1 MADLFISKINAGN
14 ADYTIKDANAKTKQA
29 AKTDPTAGSTA
40 TSSFIATITQ
50 DANGEITATKQPV
63 GNLAAGVITSG
74 TLGVA
79 RGGTGASSFTAGKVI
94 VSNASSTTGALT
106 TSSISTTELGYLS
119 GATGNIQDQIDQISG
134 GQSGGTD
141 HVRFLK
147 SANITSST
155 TTVSGIGIVNGT
167 TTNWNGVVDGKT
179 VKIGDIVIGKNYG
192 LAHVTDIT
200 TSSTMVNLTVTYLG
214 IFATDAGSFSY
225 DSSTAKLTWPS
236 SYGLVFTPAGS

>member
-14 ADYTIKDANAKTKQA
+14 VDYAIKDANAKTKQS

-141 HVRFLK
+141 HIRFLK
-147 SANITSST
+147 VDITSST
-155 TTVSGIGIVNGT
+155 TALSGVGIVNGT
-167 TTNWNGVVDGKT
+167 TTNWTGVVDGKT
-179 VKIGDIVIGKNYG
+179 IKVGDIVIGKNYG
-192 LAHVTDIT
+192 LAHVSDIT
-200 TSSTMVNLTVTYLG
+200 TASTMVNLTVTYLG
-214 IFATDAGSFSY
+214 IFATNAGTFTY
-225 DSSTAKLTWPS
+225 DSSNFKLTWPS

>member
-1 MADLFISKINAGN
+1 MADVFISKINAGN
-14 ADYTIKDANAKTKQA
+14 VDYTIKDANAKTKQT
-29 AKTDPTAGSTA
+29 AKTYPTAGSTA

-106 TSSISTTELGYLS
+106 TSSISTTELGYLAN
-119 GATGNIQDQIDQISG
+119 ATGNIQEQIDQLSG

-141 HVRFLK
+141 HIRFLK
-147 SANITSST
+147 VNVTSST
-155 TTVSGIGIVNGT
+155 TTLSGVGMISGT
-167 TTNWNGVVDGKT
+167 TTNWTGVVDGKT
-179 VKIGDIVIGKNYG
+179 IKVGDIVIGKNYG

-200 TSSTMVNLTVTYLG
+200 TATTMVNLTVTYLG
-214 IFATDAGSFSY
+214 IFATDAGTFSY
-225 DSSTAKLTWPS
+225 DSTNLKLTWPS
-236 SYGLVFTPAGS
+236 SYGLVFTPASS